1 MSDNEM
7 LAFQLDNLRASVVFT
22 TNEVSGW
29 KQSLSKD
36 FKTPYEYY
44 EDIIKKSGFFPKRW

>member
-44 EDIIKKSGFFPKRW
+44 EDIIKKSGFFPKMW